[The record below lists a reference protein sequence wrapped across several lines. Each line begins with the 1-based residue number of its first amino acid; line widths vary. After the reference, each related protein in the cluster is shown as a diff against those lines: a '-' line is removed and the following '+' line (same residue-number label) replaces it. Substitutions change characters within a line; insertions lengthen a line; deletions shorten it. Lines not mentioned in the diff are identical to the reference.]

1 MPHIDARR
9 VGLLLAIVI
18 ASLVAATAA
27 AWLLETYVGVPNA
40 SVVYIAA
47 VVAAALTAGMVGAI
61 VAASASFLTYNFFF
75 TQPLHTFAI
84 DDAGDWLGV
93 ILLLFV
99 GIVVGHLA
107 ARQRSRTEM
116 VLARERESRALFAVS
131 RELAVRESTPA
142 VLPTIAGILQHETVM
157 DRVWISLGAD
167 DASERVAA
175 VSDRAGPQPSVPA
188 RYQVLR
194 RRPGEGSTHWL
205 HVYQPMG
212 RAKSQDGQDA
222 YRVRIVA
229 GDTTVGSIWSLRR
242 RDRGQPDR
250 AESRLLGVAA
260 DQLGGA
266 LAHDRLAA
274 ESQAAEV
281 ARQSDTLKSALLQSV
296 SHDLRTPLATIRA
309 AAGSLRPGAGL
320 SPEDQRESADAIDR
334 EVEYLNRLVTNLLDL
349 SRIEAGALRAE
360 RDVFELDDLVGR
372 TLERLARRLADRPV
386 DIQLEAALIEVDP
399 VFLDEALTNVIE
411 NALKHTPPGTP
422 LWLTAG
428 VDASGR
434 SVRLSVEDAGGGVPV
449 DAMPRL
455 FDKFYRVPGQPRSS
469 RAGTGIGLAV
479 ARGLIEATGG
489 RVLARAS
496 GHGGLAIDFYVPV
509 AVPSAADLPVGVG

>member
-1 MPHIDARR
+1 MPHIDVRR
-9 VGLLLAIVI
+9 IGLLLGIVI
-18 ASLVAATAA
+18 ASLAAATVA

-47 VVAAALTAGMVGAI
+47 VVATALTAGMIGAI
-61 VAASASFLTYNFFF
+61 VAASASFLVYNFFF

-84 DDAGDWLGV
+84 DDPEDWLGV

-99 GIVVGHLA
+99 GIVVGQLA
-107 ARQRSRTEM
+107 ALQRSRTEM
-116 VLARERESRALFAVS
+116 ALARERESRALFAVS
-131 RELAVRESTPA
+131 RELAIRESTPA
-142 VLPTIAGILQHETVM
+142 VLPTIARILQDETVM
-157 DRVWISLGAD
+157 ERVWVSLGAD

-175 VSDRAGPQPSVPA
+175 VSDQAGSQPPSPA

-194 RRPGEGSTHWL
+194 RSPGEGSAAWL
-205 HVYQPMG
+205 HVHQPMG
-212 RAKSQDGQDA
+212 RAKPQDGRDA

-229 GDTTVGSIWSLRR
+229 GDAAVGSIWAQRR
-242 RDRGQPDR
+242 RERGEPDQ

-274 ESQAAEV
+274 ESQAAEI
-281 ARQSDTLKSALLQSV
+281 ARQSDALKSALLQSV

-372 TLERLARRLADRPV
+372 TLQRLERRLAGRPV
-386 DIQLEAALIEVDP
+386 DVQLEAALIEVDP
-399 VFLDEALTNVIE
+399 VLLDEALTNVIE
-411 NALKHTPPGTP
+411 NAAKHTPPGTP
-422 LWLTAG
+422 LWLAARVIPG
-428 VDASGR
+428 GR
-434 SVRLSVEDAGGGVPV
+434 SVRLSVEDAGGGVP
-449 DAMPRL
+449 AEALPRL
-455 FDKFYRVPGQPRSS
+455 FDKFYRVPGQPLSS

-479 ARGLIEATGG
+479 AKGLIEATGG
-489 RVLARAS
+489 RVVARKS
-496 GHGGLAIDFYVPV
+496 EHGGLAIDFDLPV
-509 AVPSAADLPVGVG
+509 AVPPAADLPVGVG